1 MKKIFV
7 AAFLLLFSSALFAAP
22 GRATTDSLIVSGDLT
37 ATLPKNIVLLIGD
50 GMGLT
55 QISAGLYSNGNQL
68 QLERFPVIGLHKS
81 YAYDDLV
88 TDSASGATAFACGVK
103 TYNAAIGVDKDTL
116 PVVTIAEILK
126 KRGYKTGIVATCSM
140 SHATPASFFAHVAS
154 RKMYEEIAA
163 FLPESGLDIF
173 MGGGKKYLEK
183 RTVDNRN
190 IIAELEQKGYQV
202 ADFAG
207 ADLSQVSGKGDTK
220 YGFFTADEEPVSKL
234 EGRDYFMPA
243 VETAYRFLEESS
255 EKGFFLMVESSQI
268 DWGGHANNSDYI
280 ISEMI
285 EFDQVIGKVLDWAM
299 DDGET
304 LVIVTADHET
314 GGYAINPGSTM
325 EKIVPGFTTG
335 SHTATLIPV
344 FAFGPGAA
352 LFRVIYENSDIFHK
366 MLKALEDASK

>member
-1 MKKIFV
+1 MKKILV
-7 AAFLLLFSSALFAAP
+7 AAFLLFNFTLFAVP
-22 GRATTDSLIVSGDLT
+22 GRISTDSLIVSADLT
-37 ATLPKNIVLLIGD
+37 AKLPKNIVLMIGD

-55 QISAGLYSNGNQL
+55 QISAGLYSNGNRL

-103 TYNAAIGVDKDTL
+103 TYNAAIGVDKDTV
-116 PVVTIAEILK
+116 PVATIAEILK
-126 KRGYKTGIVATCSM
+126 KQGYKTGIVATCSM

-163 FLPESGLDIF
+163 FLPESELDIF
-173 MGGGKKYLEK
+173 IGGGKKYLEK

-190 IIAELEQKGYQV
+190 IIAELEQKGYKV
-202 ADFAG
+202 ADFAV
-207 ADLSQVSGKGDTK
+207 ADLNQVSGKTGNK

-243 VETAYRFLEESS
+243 VETAFRFLNESTD
-255 EKGFFLMVESSQI
+255 EGFFLMVESSQI

-285 EFDQVIGKVLDWAM
+285 EFDQVIGKVLDWAKE
-299 DDGET
+299 DGET

-325 EKIVPGFTTG
+325 EKIVPAFTTG
-335 SHTATLIPV
+335 SHTAALIPV
-344 FAFGPGAA
+344 FAFGPGAE
-352 LFRVIYENSDIFHK
+352 LFRGIYENSDIFHK
-366 MLKALEDASK
+366 MLKVLEDNSK

>member
-1 MKKIFV
+1 MKKNLVF
-7 AAFLLLFSSALFAAP
+7 ALLLF
-22 GRATTDSLIVSGDLT
+22 VSGVLL
-37 ATLPKNIVLLIGD
+37 ATPSRMHSDSSIVANSYTGKMPRNIVLLIGD

-55 QISAGLYSNGNQL
+55 QISAGLYSNGNRL
-68 QLERFPVIGLHKS
+68 HLERFPIIGLHKS

-103 TYNAAIGVDKDTL
+103 TYNAAIGVDKDTM
-116 PVVTIAEILK
+116 PVPTIAELLK

-173 MGGGKKYLEK
+173 IGGGKKYLER

-190 IIAELEQKGYQV
+190 ILTELRDKGYQI
-202 ADFAG
+202 ADFNAAAVPQLTTTG
-207 ADLSQVSGKGDTK
+207 TEK
-220 YGFFTADEEPVSKL
+220 YGFFTADEEPVSLL
-234 EGRDYFMPA
+234 EGRDYFIPA
-243 VETAYRFLEESS
+243 VETAYQFLQTSS
-255 EKGFFLMVESSQI
+255 DKGFFLMIEASQI

-285 EFDQVIGKVLDWAM
+285 EFDNVIGKVLDWAAA
-299 DDGET
+299 DGET

-325 EKIVPGFTTG
+325 EKIVPAFTTG
-335 SHTATLIPV
+335 SHTAALIPV
-344 FAFGPGAA
+344 FAFGPGAEY
-352 LFRVIYENSDIFHK
+352 FGGIYENNEIFHK
-366 MLKALEDASK
+366 ILKSLEEASK